1 MVTKEQAINLLEA
14 IARLL
19 ELKGEN
25 PFKIRAYTNAARALE
40 TFSGDFPAL
49 VQGGGLRELTGIG
62 DAIAKKLVEYVN
74 TGRLGYFDDLRGEFP
89 EGLFELL

>member
-1 MVTKEQAINLLEA
+1 MVTKDQTIELLET

-40 TFSGDFPAL
+40 SFSGDFQAAASNNTL
-49 VQGGGLRELTGIG
+49 NELDGIG
-62 DAIAKKLVEYVN
+62 EAIAKKIGEYVQTVRSATMKN
-74 TGRLGYFDDLRGEFP
+74 
-89 EGLFELL
+89 